1 MFGKLKG
8 LLSDAF
14 QQADLVLL
22 GLCCAASLFGIA
34 MIFSA
39 TRYMDSNR
47 NVLVQTVALGLGV
60 CVYLGIS
67 MVDIETLM
75 KRWKWLVAFNLIFIG
90 LLLSPFGVSDNTG
103 NTAWLKFPYV
113 PVSIGPAEFVKISF
127 TLLLARQLEWLRE
140 EKRDLK
146 SFPAAFTVAGHTLG
160 LIGFYFVI
168 SGDMGNALV
177 FFFIFL
183 AMSFVAGFALRWFV
197 VLLGG
202 VGVGVGAVFLL
213 DLMGMIPE
221 SKRYMLDRF
230 IVIFDRSYSPLG
242 AGWQQGRSLLA
253 IGSGGLLGQ
262 GYLNGTQTQS
272 DYSTNLPA
280 RHTDLIFSVIGEELG
295 LVGCIVTLLLLC
307 AIIGRVLWMAKR
319 SQTLFQ
325 RCVCTG
331 MAAMLI
337 FQTIIN
343 VGMCLFVM
351 PVIGITLPFLSYGGS
366 SVVAL
371 YMAMGVVSGFKKR
384 LSSSPHRI
392 GRGLR

>member
-1 MFGKLKG
+1 VTVLGKLKG
-8 LLSDAF
+8 LVSDAF

-22 GLCCAASLFGIA
+22 GLCCAASVFGIA

-47 NVLVQTVALGLGV
+47 NVLVQTVALALGIV
-60 CVYLGIS
+60 VYLGIS
-67 MVDIETLM
+67 MVDIETMM
-75 KRWKWLVAFNLIFIG
+75 KHWKWLLFFNVAFIG
-90 LLLSPFGVSDNTG
+90 LLLTPFGVSDNTG

-127 TLLLARQLEWLRE
+127 SLLLAKQLEWLKE
-140 EKRDLK
+140 EKQDLR
-146 SFPAAFTVAGHTLG
+146 SFPAAFTIAGHTLG
-160 LIGFYFVI
+160 LVGFYFVI

-177 FFFIFL
+177 FFFIFF
-183 AMSFVAGFALRWFV
+183 AMSFVAGVALRWFAL
-197 VLLGG
+197 LLGG
-202 VGVGVGAVFLL
+202 IGAGAAVILL
-213 DLMGMIPE
+213 FDLIPT

-230 IVIFDRSYSPLG
+230 IVIFDRTYSPLG

-253 IGSGGLLGQ
+253 IGSGGLFGQ
-262 GYLNGTQTQS
+262 GYLQGTQTQS

-295 LVGCIVTLLLLC
+295 LVGCVVTLLLLC
-307 AIIGRVLWMAKR
+307 AIIVRVLWMAKR

-337 FQTIIN
+337 FQTIVN

-392 GRGLR
+392 GRSLR

>member
-1 MFGKLKG
+1 MKRVFGKLKG
-8 LLSDAF
+8 LLSDAL

-22 GLCCAASLFGIA
+22 GLCCTASLFGIA

-39 TRYMDSNR
+39 TRYMHSNR
-47 NVLVQTVALGLGV
+47 NVLVQFAALGLGV

-75 KRWKWLVAFNLIFIG
+75 KRWKWMVAFNLIFIG

-103 NTAWLKFPYV
+103 NTAWLKFPFV

-127 TLLLARQLEWLRE
+127 SLLLARQLEWLRE

-202 VGVGVGAVFLL
+202 IGVGAAAILL
-213 DLMGMIPE
+213 FDLVPE
-221 SKRYMLDRF
+221 SKQYMLDRF
-230 IVIFDRSYSPLG
+230 IVIFDRSYQPLS

-295 LVGCIVTLLLLC
+295 LVGCLVTLLLLC

>member
-8 LLSDAF
+8 LLSDAL

-22 GLCCAASLFGIA
+22 GLCCTASLFGIA

-39 TRYMDSNR
+39 TRYMHSNR
-47 NVLVQTVALGLGV
+47 NVLVQFAALGLGV

-75 KRWKWLVAFNLIFIG
+75 KRWKWMVAFNLIFIG

-103 NTAWLKFPYV
+103 NTAWLKFPFV

-127 TLLLARQLEWLRE
+127 SLLLARQLEWLRE

-202 VGVGVGAVFLL
+202 IGVGAAAILL
-213 DLMGMIPE
+213 FDLVPE
-221 SKRYMLDRF
+221 SKQYMLDRF
-230 IVIFDRSYSPLG
+230 IVIFDRSYQPLS

-295 LVGCIVTLLLLC
+295 LVGCLVTLLLLC